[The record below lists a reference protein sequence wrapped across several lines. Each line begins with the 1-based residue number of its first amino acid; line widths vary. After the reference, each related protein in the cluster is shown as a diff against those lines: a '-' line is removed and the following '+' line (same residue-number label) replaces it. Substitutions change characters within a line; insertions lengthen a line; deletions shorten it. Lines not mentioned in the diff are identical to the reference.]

1 MRARVA
7 SVCELSLG
15 YFRPRSG
22 GRSTQTMV
30 DARCVPSLD
39 IAIQYVSEGGAS
51 EQMRLVFGMRAPST
65 SLAYVGCGPDL

>member
-1 MRARVA
+1 
-7 SVCELSLG
+7 
-15 YFRPRSG
+15 
-22 GRSTQTMV
+22 MV

-65 SLAYVGCGPDL
+65 SLSYVGCGPDLWPQGAYNDRRHLYTVLYGVVNEL